1 MTEHLL
7 SGEGPV
13 TLVTTFR
20 VRDGAPVD
28 RFIELWTEVGRLMAR
43 RDGFVSSRLYH
54 AVVGADAGEYIHVA
68 EWAHPA
74 LLANARS
81 DPEVRSVERELEHL
95 LVDRRRVLC
104 DPVTEDIRPPNGAS
118 QPAH

>member
-20 VRDGAPVD
+20 VREGAPAD

-43 RDGFVSSRLYH
+43 RSGFLSSRLYR
-54 AVVGADAGEYIHVA
+54 AVVGGDNGEYIHVA
-68 EWAHPA
+68 EWTHGA
-74 LLANARS
+74 LLADARS
-81 DPEVRSVERELEHL
+81 DPEIRSLERELGQL

-104 DPVTEDIRPPNGAS
+104 DPVTEDILPPGETA
-118 QPAH
+118 QHA